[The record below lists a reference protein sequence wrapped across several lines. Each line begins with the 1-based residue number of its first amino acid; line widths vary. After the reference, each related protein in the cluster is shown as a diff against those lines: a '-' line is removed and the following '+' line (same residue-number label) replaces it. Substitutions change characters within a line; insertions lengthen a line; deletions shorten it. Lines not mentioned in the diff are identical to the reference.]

1 MNNPLVSIVSLTY
14 NHEKFIRRALE
25 SFIMQKT
32 NFEYEIIIHDD
43 ASTDNTQQI
52 IREYKKKYPEIIKPI
67 LQEENQKSKGSGIV
81 TKTAYSAARG
91 KYIALCEGDD
101 YWTDPLKLQKQV
113 EFLENNIEYVGCY
126 HKAQLINEIDEL
138 RGTLPEH
145 GDETDLTFDTLLNL
159 RAAIRRYESTAY
171 VAGHSFLFDGI
182 HMYTVDSIT
191 DAWRVG
197 IYNPKDLSKPL
208 KIAIINPSP
217 YRDYALRI
225 GLNPVT
231 NQLWIVGY
239 TSVPISET
247 TSRVTFR
254 IEILEKD
261 LNRIKSIWLENCS
274 DARDVVFDEYGYA
287 YIITY
292 DRNFGE
298 NAILKFDMYGNLV
311 KEALLDILPRKL
323 AYWNG
328 YIVVAGE
335 KRVDGYVR
343 HVVQLL
349 DRELNILDELVL
361 SMNVDADSFFGGEG
375 RMIVDGNNLYVA
387 GWDYAKGGNNPRWVM
402 YSIGLGEYSSAP
414 TTPSTYITTVTET
427 VTAPTTKT
435 VTYTVT
441 IPVTHISTVTKTVTV
456 TRTVATGSS
465 GLPSSETMIL
475 SGAILLLGF
484 VIAIVI
490 SRKR

>member
-1 MNNPLVSIVSLTY
+1 
-14 NHEKFIRRALE
+14 
-25 SFIMQKT
+25 
-32 NFEYEIIIHDD
+32 
-43 ASTDNTQQI
+43 
-52 IREYKKKYPEIIKPI
+52 
-67 LQEENQKSKGSGIV
+67 
-81 TKTAYSAARG
+81 
-91 KYIALCEGDD
+91 
-101 YWTDPLKLQKQV
+101 
-113 EFLENNIEYVGCY
+113 
-126 HKAQLINEIDEL
+126 LI
-138 RGTLPEH
+138 TLGPY
-145 GDETDLTFDTLLNL
+145 DFVLFDTLLNL